1 MARAIVT
8 RRDFLKTGAAA
19 GATLVIGV
27 YLPALDRRGAA
38 AAALPAA
45 PFKPNVWIEIQP
57 DGAVSI
63 WTGRSE
69 MGQGVKTAMPM
80 IVAEELEADWQR
92 VRVVQADADPAYG
105 NQVTVGSRSVQSGF
119 EPLRRAGA
127 AAREMLISAAALTWN
142 VPREQCRAAS
152 GAVVHT
158 PSGRRLGYGALTDRA
173 ASLAVPE
180 NPLLKRPSE
189 FRILG
194 RRMPRVDTPDKVTG
208 KAVYG
213 IDVRVP
219 GMVFA
224 AVARCPVFGGRLS
237 RFDPA
242 PALAVPGVKRVVEIS
257 SGLAV
262 VAENTWAA
270 FQGKQAL
277 KPEWD
282 EGSTA
287 QWSTEGIWR
296 AFARAAE
303 RSGEVVRSVGDVT
316 AALGSAV
323 RTVEAVYEA
332 PYLAHAC
339 MEPMNCTAQVSGGRC
354 EIWAPTQSPQG
365 IQQAAARVTGLPASA
380 ITVHVT
386 YLGGGF
392 GRRGGPVDY
401 ATEAVE
407 LAQKLD
413 TPVQVVWTREDDI
426 QNGLYRPATYN
437 VLRAG
442 LDANGVPVAWSHRLV
457 GPEGASFM
465 ITRGA
470 DELIYAIPNFRL
482 ERVTEDPGIPIA
494 PWRGVGPSQ
503 NGFVVEGFADELA
516 YAAGKDPYAFRRELV
531 AGHPRLLAVLDLAAQ
546 RAGWGSPP
554 PAGRHR
560 GLALWQFGETYLAEV
575 AEVSV
580 ALGRPAGGAGA
591 AGGPAAAGA
600 GGTEGAGP
608 AAGVRVHRV
617 VCAVDCGIV
626 VNPDTVEAQIQSS
639 IVYGLTAALYG
650 EITIERGRVVQSNF
664 HDYPMLTLA
673 EMPKIEVHLVRSEA
687 PPGGIGEAG
696 LPPIGPAVCNAIFAA
711 TGKRIRRL
719 PIGRVA

>member
-1 MARAIVT
+1 MTRATVS

-19 GATLVIGV
+19 GTTLVVGF
-27 YLPALDRRGAA
+27 YLPGLAREATA
-38 AAALPAA
+38 PWTLPK
-45 PFKPNVWIEIQP
+45 PFRPNAWIEIQP
-57 DGAVSI
+57 DGVVRI

-69 MGQGVKTAMPM
+69 MGQGVRTAMPM
-80 IVAEELEADWQR
+80 IVAEELEADWRQ
-92 VRVVQADADPAYG
+92 VEVVQADADPAYG
-105 NQVTVGSRSVQSGF
+105 NQVTVGSRSVQSGW

-127 AAREMLISAAALTWN
+127 AAREMLIGAAALSWN
-142 VPREQCRAAS
+142 VPLEQCRAEN
-152 GAVVHT
+152 GAVLHI
-158 PSGRRLGYGALTDRA
+158 PSGRRLGYGELTDRA

-180 NPLLKRPSE
+180 NPPLKAPSA

-194 RRMPRVDTPDKVTG
+194 RRVPRVDTPDKVNG
-208 KAVYG
+208 RAVYG

-219 GMVFA
+219 GMLYA
-224 AVARCPVFGGRLS
+224 AVARCPVFGGRVA

-242 PALAVPGVKRVVEIS
+242 PALAVPGVRRVVEIS
-257 SGLAV
+257 RGVAV

-270 FQGKQAL
+270 FQGKRAL
-277 KPEWD
+277 RPEWD
-282 EGSTA
+282 EGRAAES
-287 QWSTEGIWR
+287 SNDGIWR
-296 AFARAAE
+296 GFAQAAE
-303 RSGEVVRSVGDVT
+303 RSGEVVRSIGDAS
-316 AALGSAV
+316 AALARAP

-339 MEPMNCTAQVSGGRC
+339 MEPMNCTARVSGGRC

-365 IQQAAARVTGLPASA
+365 VQGEAARVTGLDRSA

-413 TPVQVVWTREDDI
+413 VPVQVVWTREDDI

-442 LDANGVPVAWSHRLV
+442 LDGDGLPVAWSHRLV
-457 GPEGASFM
+457 GPDGASFM
-465 ITRGA
+465 ISRGA
-470 DELIYAIPNFRL
+470 DELIYAIPHFRL
-482 ERVTEDPGIPIA
+482 ERVTQDPGIPIA

-503 NGFVVEGFADELA
+503 NGFVVESFVDELA
-516 YAAGKDPYAFRRELV
+516 HAAGKDPYAFRRDLV
-531 AGHPRLLAVLDLAAQ
+531 AGKPRLLAVLDLAAQ

-560 GLALWQFGETYLAEV
+560 GMALWQFGETYLAEV

-580 ALGRPAGGAGA
+580 DRNGGGVGTA
-591 AGGPAAAGA
+591 A
-600 GGTEGAGP
+600 
-608 AAGVRVHRV
+608 VRVHRV
-617 VCAVDCGIV
+617 VSAVDCGSV

-664 HDYPMLTLA
+664 HDYPMLKLSG
-673 EMPKIEVHLVRSEA
+673 MPEIEVHLVRSEA
-687 PPGGIGEAG
+687 APGGIGEAG
-696 LPPIGPAVCNAIFAA
+696 LPPIAPAVCNAIFAA

-719 PIGRVA
+719 PIGRLV

>member
-1 MARAIVT
+1 MARATVS

-19 GATLVIGV
+19 GTTLVIGF
-27 YLPALDRRGAA
+27 YLPALDRRGRAVPTA
-38 AAALPAA
+38 PAA
-45 PFKPNVWIEIQP
+45 FKPNAWIEIQP

-69 MGQGVKTAMPM
+69 MGQGVRTAMPM
-80 IVAEELEADWQR
+80 IVAEELEADWRR

-105 NQVTVGSRSVQSGF
+105 NQVTVGSRSVQSGW
-119 EPLRRAGA
+119 EPLRQAGA

-142 VPREQCRAAS
+142 VPREQCRAES
-152 GAVVHT
+152 GAVVHA
-158 PSGRRLGYGALTDRA
+158 PSGRRLGYGELVDRA
-173 ASLAVPE
+173 AQLPTPE
-180 NPLLKRPSE
+180 NPPLKRPSE
-189 FRILG
+189 FRLLG
-194 RRMPRVDTPDKVTG
+194 TRMPRVDTPDKVTG
-208 KAVYG
+208 RAVYG
-213 IDVRVP
+213 IDVRAP
-219 GMVFA
+219 GMLYA
-224 AVARCPVFGGRLS
+224 AVARCPVFGGRVR
-237 RFDPA
+237 RFDAA
-242 PALAVPGVKRVVEIS
+242 PALAVPGVRRVVEIS

-270 FQGKQAL
+270 FQGKRAL
-277 KPEWD
+277 QPEWD
-282 EGSTA
+282 EGRTA
-287 QWSTEGIWR
+287 QWDSGGISR

-303 RSGEVVRSVGDVT
+303 RPGEVVRNVGDAS
-316 AALGSAV
+316 AALARAS
-323 RTVEAVYEA
+323 RTIEAVYEA

-339 MEPMNCTAQVSGGRC
+339 MEPMNCTAHVGDGRC

-365 IQQAAARVTGLPASA
+365 ILREAARVTGLPADA
-380 ITVHVT
+380 IRVHVT

-407 LAQKLD
+407 LAQKLES
-413 TPVQVVWTREDDI
+413 PVQVVWTREDDI

-442 LDANGVPVAWSHRLV
+442 LDDSGVPVAWSHRLV
-457 GPEGASFM
+457 GPDGASFM

-503 NGFVVEGFADELA
+503 NGFVVESFVDELA
-516 YAAGKDPYAFRRELV
+516 HAVGNDPYAFRRELV
-531 AGHPRLLAVLDLAAQ
+531 AGSARLLAVLDLAAQ
-546 RAGWGSPP
+546 RAGWGTPP

-560 GLALWQFGETYLAEV
+560 GIALWQFGETYVAQV

-580 ALGRPAGGAGA
+580 GA
-591 AGGPAAAGA
+591 AAAE
-600 GGTEGAGP
+600 T

-650 EITIERGRVVQSNF
+650 EIRIERGRVVQSNF
-664 HDYPMLTLA
+664 HNYPMLKLA
-673 EMPKIEVHLVRSEA
+673 ETPEMEVHLVRSEA

-696 LPPIGPAVCNAIFAA
+696 LPPIAPAVCNAVFAA
-711 TGKRIRRL
+711 TGRRIRRL
-719 PIGRVA
+719 PIGRMV